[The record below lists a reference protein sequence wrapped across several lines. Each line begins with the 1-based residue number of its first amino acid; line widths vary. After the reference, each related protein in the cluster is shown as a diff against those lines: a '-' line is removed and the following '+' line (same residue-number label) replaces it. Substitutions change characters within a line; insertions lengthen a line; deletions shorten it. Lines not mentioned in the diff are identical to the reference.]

1 MSEKMGKK
9 TPKEE
14 MDNRCIFMTLHM
26 TLSAVP
32 YLKIYVFM
40 DKIVY
45 ILIKLWEGIFSLNSF
60 CLCFQFMGE

>member
-1 MSEKMGKK
+1 MPKK

-14 MDNRCIFMTLHM
+14 MDNRCIFMTVHM

-32 YLKIYVFM
+32 YECYLKIYVLM

-45 ILIKLWEGIFSLNSF
+45 ILIKLWEGIFSFL
-60 CLCFQFMGE
+60 

>member
-32 YLKIYVFM
+32 YECYLKIYVLM

-45 ILIKLWEGIFSLNSF
+45 ILIKLWEGIFSFL
-60 CLCFQFMGE
+60 